1 MNINNKFDAAF
12 VCSILTF
19 VFYLSSVRADWQKVF
34 PYGSGYDS
42 VWIKIYFSGATIMLA
57 FCIALVIFSKVAAEY
72 FSSIYQENQIRFN
85 NINMSDDEIEKTKS
99 FLFDISL
106 FSTPI
111 GLLIFMIILKTIRI
125 FGFDNLRYPKLH
137 QTTCFSFLIYIM
149 PILWIQTLIIF
160 NIIFNFGEKHYI
172 IKDFLRLITGR

>member
-1 MNINNKFDAAF
+1 MNINNKFDAAI
-12 VCSILTF
+12 VCGVLTF
-19 VFYLSSVRADWQKVF
+19 VFYLSSVRARWQKVF
-34 PYGSGYDS
+34 PYDS
-42 VWIKIYFSGATIMLA
+42 DWIPVYISEATIMLT
-57 FCIALVIFSKVAAEY
+57 FCLALVIFGKVAAKY

-111 GLLIFMIILKTIRI
+111 GLLIFMIILKIIRI

-160 NIIFNFGEKHYI
+160 NIIFNFGENHYI
-172 IKDFLRLITGR
+172 IKDFLQLITRR